1 MRIDKI
7 SISGFT
13 TFNQPASLD
22 LAALGPGIIAIAGP
36 NGSGKTT
43 LLEAIP
49 GAIYR
54 QTPSR
59 GSIATLAT
67 SRESSIEL
75 IGENGAPFQIRLSAD
90 AHNGKQEAIILDGAG
105 EAKAGPKVRDFDAY
119 VAAHFA
125 PLDVYL
131 ASFFSSQT
139 GAGSIFK
146 MDRSSRRALFGRL
159 LGIERLEL
167 MATAAR
173 ENARAKETELAASRA
188 ALDALRDQAEDVAAL
203 MQQLEAARANAE
215 TAKALQEET
224 QDKLDQART
233 CFEIGQRAAD
243 EAEKGRARLAEASR
257 RAKVAADEVSRLD
270 SRLFALENL
279 LGEANKIRA
288 IAARIRE
295 LTAELEKNRAAGEIA
310 AAEDRLFQDKS
321 SAADRRHVDAN
332 LASRKARQEI
342 DDAERK
348 HKEAVTAIANAEAS
362 TGAVPCAGALDDA
375 ARGGCPALSGHFR
388 NKERAEQVIKWY
400 VENIFHLTS
409 QLDLAHRDEAD
420 AAEAA
425 ERARKASVSVRA
437 EIEKLRAEYV
447 RIRGEIEKLRLDDR
461 TAELDKA
468 EAEASALR
476 ASLVTA
482 GQALDAAKAE
492 AARIQAEI
500 PVVDHLGLQALEK
513 DIRDI
518 SATVGTLRQGY
529 EHDTAEAVRIETRL
543 NAAAQA
549 QTKTEELIAKI
560 RPSEREISDW
570 KFLARGLGREG
581 VQALELDAA
590 GPRVSDLANELLA
603 DAYGPRFQVRFET
616 QAAKADGKGVKETFD
631 IIVVDNERG
640 REGDGEDLS
649 GGEKVIVGEALG
661 LAVGLFHAQA
671 AGANLG
677 TVIRDETVGALDP
690 ENGQRYLAMLRA
702 FLRVG
707 RVHQLLFVAHQPA
720 LVDLADAVVRI
731 ENGRIS
737 LNG

>member
-7 SISGFT
+7 TLSGFT

-67 SRESSIEL
+67 SRDASIEL
-75 IGENGAPFQIRLSAD
+75 VGENGAPFQIRLSAD
-90 AHNGKQEAIILDGAG
+90 AHNGKQEAIILDAAG

-131 ASFFSSQT
+131 ASFFASQT

-173 ENARAKETELAASRA
+173 ENVRAKETELAASRA
-188 ALDALRDQAEDVAAL
+188 AIDALRDQAEDVAAL
-203 MQQLEAARANAE
+203 MQQLDAARANAE

-224 QDKLDQART
+224 QDKLEIARSN
-233 CFEIGQRAAD
+233 FELGQRAAD
-243 EAEKGRARLAEASR
+243 DAEKGRARLAEANR
-257 RAKVAADEVSRLD
+257 RAKAAADEVSRLD
-270 SRLFALENL
+270 SRLSSLEDL
-279 LGEANKIRA
+279 LGNADKIRA
-288 IAARIRE
+288 VAARIRE

-321 SAADRRHVDAN
+321 SAADRRHVEAN
-332 LASRKARQEI
+332 LASRKARQDI
-342 DDAERK
+342 DEAERK
-348 HKEAVTAIANAEAS
+348 HKEAVSAIANAEAS

-375 ARGGCPALSGHFR
+375 ARGGCPALSGHFK

-400 VENIFHLTS
+400 SENIAHLTN
-409 QLDLAHRDEAD
+409 LRDLARRDEAD

-425 ERARKASVSVRA
+425 DRARKASVSAREV
-437 EIEKLRAEYV
+437 IDQLRAEYV
-447 RIRGEIEKLRLDDR
+447 RIRSEIEKLKLGDR

-468 EAEASALR
+468 EAAASALR
-476 ASLVTA
+476 SSLVTA

-492 AARIQAEI
+492 AVRIQAEI
-500 PVVDHLGLQALEK
+500 PVVDHQGLQALEK
-513 DIRDI
+513 EIREL
-518 SATVGTLRQGY
+518 SESVNFLRQGY
-529 EHDTAEAVRIETRL
+529 EHDTAETVRIETRL
-543 NAAAQA
+543 NAAGQAQA
-549 QTKTEELIAKI
+549 RTEDLIAKI
-560 RPSEREISDW
+560 RPAEREISDW

-603 DAYGPRFQVRFET
+603 DAYGPRFQLRFET

-661 LAVGLFHAQA
+661 LAVGLFHSQA
-671 AGANLG
+671 AGVSLG
-677 TVIRDETVGALDP
+677 TVCRDETVGALDP
-690 ENGQRYLAMLRA
+690 ENGERYIKMLRA
-702 FLRVG
+702 FLRIG
-707 RVHQLLFVAHQPA
+707 LVHQLLYVCHSPELIEA
-720 LVDLADAVVRI
+720 ADAIVEI
-731 ENGRIS
+731 ENGRIHVR
-737 LNG
+737 